1 MNVLKSVSQPVVAVG
16 DTITY
21 TTVVQNTGTVPA
33 TNIQYSDVLP
43 SSIAFVPNTVTIDG
57 VLQPGFNPNNG
68 FPLPDINPGE
78 SVEVIFQVTVVSAPS
93 NGTIANTKKCN
104 WKFCIST
111 RRTTSYSNRAEQY
124 NTYNCK

>member
-1 MNVLKSVSQPVVAVG
+1 MVTSIPEGGTIVNFVDVTATFAVSETEPPITETTTSNTTLTEINEPGLNVLKSVSQPVVAVG

-57 VLQPGFNPNNG
+57 VLQP
-68 FPLPDINPGE
+68 DSIRIMD
-78 SVEVIFQVTVVSAPS
+78 SRFQ
-93 NGTIANTKKCN
+93 I
-104 WKFCIST
+104 
-111 RRTTSYSNRAEQY
+111 
-124 NTYNCK
+124 